1 MDRASADRRL
11 AAVLAAD
18 VAGYTRLMEADA
30 AGTLAELMRQRAAIT
45 AVVEAHG
52 GRIANTAGD
61 SLLIEFGSAADAFE
75 CAIAI
80 QRAAGDDGG
89 ERRVPERALR
99 FRIGVHLGDVLA
111 RDGDLFGDPVNIAA
125 RLEAIAEAGGIVV
138 SEAVYQQVRRS
149 LDVGFEDLGRQALK
163 NVSEDMRTFRVLPEG
178 AAPTGPAPAEGRP
191 SLAPPDKPSLA
202 VLPFVDLGSDPS
214 QDYFADGVV
223 EEITAA
229 LSRMRSLFVIAR
241 NSTLAY
247 RGRGASVAQ
256 IGRELGVHYLIEGS
270 VRRAGERVRIAAQLV
285 DVASG
290 NQIWAERY
298 DGQLADIFD
307 LQDRIAGSVAGA
319 IQPSILGAEIERARR
334 KRPESLVAY
343 DYVLRAF
350 PLVWS
355 LDRAQNE
362 AAAGLLG
369 RAIAI
374 EPTYPLALSLLAWC
388 HAQRAV
394 YNWSDRPAEAR
405 REALRL
411 AQQAAA
417 LSAEDPTVLAI
428 LGAAHTVARDF
439 DSAAVHLARAVALD
453 PNSAWAWQRT
463 GWLDVNCERP
473 DEAIAHFERAMRLSP
488 VDPMG
493 FIADFGI
500 GAAHFV
506 AGRYAEAVIWTQ
518 KGLSRQPHATWSL
531 RVLVPALAHAGRL
544 EEARQSL
551 ARLLESHPGLTIAKV
566 RESLSFGPGT
576 MERIAGGL
584 RKAGLAE

>member
-1 MDRASADRRL
+1 
-11 AAVLAAD
+11 
-18 VAGYTRLMEADA
+18 MEANA
-30 AGTLAELMRQRAAIT
+30 LGTLEELMRQRAAI
-45 AVVEAHG
+45 AAIVEAHG

-61 SLLIEFGSAADAFE
+61 SLLIEFVSAVDAIE
-75 CAIAI
+75 CAAAI
-80 QRAAGDDGG
+80 QR
-89 ERRVPERALR
+89 RVAEASETDPGRAVR
-99 FRIGVHLGDVLA
+99 FRIGVHLGDVLP

-125 RLEAIAEAGGIVV
+125 RLEAIAEPGGIVV
-138 SEAVYQQVRRS
+138 SECIYQQVRRS
-149 LDVGFEDLGRQALK
+149 VDVAFEDLGPQALK
-163 NVSEDMRTFRVLPEG
+163 NVGEDMRAFRVAAG
-178 AAPTGPAPAEGRP
+178 AAADAGPEPAAARP
-191 SLAPPDKPSLA
+191 GLAPPDKPSVA
-202 VLPFVDLGSDPS
+202 VLPFVDLGADPS

-247 RGRGASVAQ
+247 RGRPASVAQ
-256 IGRELGVHYLIEGS
+256 IGRELGVRYLIEGS
-270 VRRAGERVRIAAQLV
+270 VRRAGDRVRIVAQLV
-285 DVASG
+285 DAASG

-307 LQDRIAGSVAGA
+307 LQDRIAGSVVGA

-334 KRPESLVAY
+334 KRPESLLAY

-362 AAAGLLG
+362 AAVALLG
-369 RAIAI
+369 QAIAI
-374 EPTYPLALSLLAWC
+374 DPSYALALSLLAWC

-394 YNWSDRPAEAR
+394 YNWTDEPAAAR
-405 REALRL
+405 RQALQL

-439 DSAAVHLARAVALD
+439 DSAAVHLTRAVALD
-453 PNSAWAWQRT
+453 PNSAWARQRT

-473 DEAIAHFERAMRLSP
+473 DAAIVHFERAKRLSP
-488 VDPMG
+488 LDPMG
-493 FIADFGI
+493 FITDFGI

-506 AGRYAEAVIWTQ
+506 AGRYAEAASWTQ
-518 KGLSRQPHATWSL
+518 KGLSQQPRASWSL
-531 RVLVPALAHAGRL
+531 RVLVPALVHAGRIA
-544 EEARQSL
+544 EARQAL
-551 ARLLESHPGLTIAKV
+551 ARLLEAHPGLTIAKV
-566 RESLSFGPGT
+566 RDSLSFGSGT
-576 MERIAGGL
+576 MERIADGL
-584 RKAGLAE
+584 RQAGLPD